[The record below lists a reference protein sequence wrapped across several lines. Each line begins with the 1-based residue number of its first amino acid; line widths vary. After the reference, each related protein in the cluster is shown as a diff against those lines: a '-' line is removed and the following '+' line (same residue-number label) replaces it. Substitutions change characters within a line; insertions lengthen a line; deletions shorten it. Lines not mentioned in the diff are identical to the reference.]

1 MSQQYPD
8 TLTLKDEIIT
18 AFRPIEQLFKI
29 MDKSSP
35 ESSGELPRAYG
46 EIGLELCRNF
56 RRKLDTILNIQEQE
70 NDDDCQ

>member
-1 MSQQYPD
+1 MGSDKPD
-8 TLTLKDEIIT
+8 LLDLKSEIIN

-56 RRKLDTILNIQEQE
+56 RRRLDTILNIQEQE
-70 NDDDCQ
+70 TDDDCQ

>member
-8 TLTLKDEIIT
+8 TLTLKDEIVT

-35 ESSGELPRAYG
+35 ESSGELTRAYG
-46 EIGLELCRNF
+46 EIGLEIGRAHV
-56 RRKLDTILNIQEQE
+56 
-70 NDDDCQ
+70 

>member
-1 MSQQYPD
+1 MDQNKPD
-8 TLTLKDEIIT
+8 KFTLKDEIIT

-35 ESSGELPRAYG
+35 ESSGELTRSYS
-46 EIGLELCRNF
+46 EIGLELCRSF
-56 RRKLDTILNIQEQE
+56 RRRLDIILNIQEQE

>member
-8 TLTLKDEIIT
+8 TLTLKDEIVT

-35 ESSGELPRAYG
+35 ESSGELIRAYG

-56 RRKLDTILNIQEQE
+56 RRRLDTILNTQEQE
-70 NDDDCQ
+70 MDDDCQ

>member
-8 TLTLKDEIIT
+8 SFTLKDEIIT

-29 MDKSSP
+29 MDKSSS

-56 RRKLDTILNIQEQE
+56 RRRLDTILNTQKQEK
-70 NDDDCQ
+70 DDDCQ